1 MVSVNRMVKCR
12 TWSLGQFGTITEFN
26 VKRTGLFPQITHTKS
41 YKRRILQIPLC
52 PEILQFSTK
61 INRWFFGNS
70 MFIKSIELLKY
81 SIIINFLRIK
91 PFNPQAPA
99 VQKTADELVFRRFEG
114 EGVEFFLILT
124 DLTDPH
130 LIFDAH
136 LLEKT
141 N

>member
-52 PEILQFSTK
+52 PEILLFSTK
-61 INRWFFGNS
+61 INRSFFGNS
-70 MFIKSIELLKY
+70 MFIKSIELQKY

-91 PFNPQAPA
+91 FFNLQAP
-99 VQKTADELVFRRFEG
+99 VTQKTTDELVFRRSEG
-114 EGVEFFLILT
+114 ERVEFFFKS
-124 DLTDPH
+124 DLTDPPPLRFLMRK
-130 LIFDAH
+130 LIF
-136 LLEKT
+136 
-141 N
+141 